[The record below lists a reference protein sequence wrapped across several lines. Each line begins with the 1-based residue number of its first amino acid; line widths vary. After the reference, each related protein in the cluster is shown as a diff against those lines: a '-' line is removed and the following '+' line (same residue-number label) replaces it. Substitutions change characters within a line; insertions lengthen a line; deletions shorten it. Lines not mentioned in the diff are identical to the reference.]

1 MCYKIFICCILLFF
15 ISCNPQSSDDIPQNP
30 KLDQSKDAPNI
41 LTNITPYTEDG
52 YVNAFIEIPAGT
64 IDKLELNKSSGKLEW
79 ESVNG
84 TPRKVNYLGYPGNY
98 GMIPSTLL
106 SKDSGG
112 DGDPLDILVLGP
124 ATQRESIVKCKI
136 IGVLY
141 LSDQGERDDKL
152 IAISQ
157 DSPMKDIH
165 DMNQLE
171 ANYNG
176 VLDIVE
182 IWFKNYKAR
191 GFIKSKGYGGK
202 TEALEILNDAIEQYK
217 AQ

>member
-1 MCYKIFICCILLFF
+1 MCYKICICWILLFF
-15 ISCNPQSSDDIPQNP
+15 ISCNPQGGDDIPQNP

-41 LTNITPYTEDG
+41 LTNITTYTEDG

-64 IDKLELNKSSGKLEW
+64 IDKWELNKSSGKLEW

-84 TPRKVNYLGYPGNY
+84 LPRKVNYLGYPGNY

-124 ATQRESIVKCKI
+124 STPRGSIVKSKI

-141 LSDQGERDDKL
+141 LLDQGERDDKL
-152 IAISQ
+152 IAIPH
-157 DSPMKDIH
+157 DSPMSDVNNI
-165 DMNQLE
+165 DELQE
-171 ANYNG
+171 NYNG
-176 VLDIVE
+176 VLDIIE
-182 IWFKNYKAR
+182 IWFKNYK
-191 GFIKSKGYGGK
+191 GLDLIEPQGYGNK
-202 TEALEILNDAIEQYK
+202 IEAIDILNNAIDQYEL
-217 AQ
+217 Q